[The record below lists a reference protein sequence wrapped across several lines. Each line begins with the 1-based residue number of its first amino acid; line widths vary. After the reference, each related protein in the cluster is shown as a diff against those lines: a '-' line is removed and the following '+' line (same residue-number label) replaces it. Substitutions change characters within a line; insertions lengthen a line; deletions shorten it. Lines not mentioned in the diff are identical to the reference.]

1 MPALQGQQERQAVVP
16 DLHPKL
22 QAAIER
28 DGVTLA
34 KLAQVV
40 GLDVRTVARWGSED
54 EYGSRAAAFRR
65 LEDVIAGRARIVE
78 TELGAAVLE
87 ELGEGV
93 PRAEVLAC
101 LRAMQTKIDEL
112 DETFRKMPERLGFA
126 PHGNFAESFAEK
138 SYTTHLQ
145 AAELPGITEAMHN
158 TTLLQ
163 QVAHTVWER
172 SRGQGMVSLHK
183 KVPKD
188 HVDRLEAAARAHGMS
203 DSDYLRV
210 LIELH
215 TPPVPKEA

>member
-1 MPALQGQQERQAVVP
+1 MP

-22 QAAIER
+22 QAALDR
-28 DGVTLA
+28 DGVTLG
-34 KLAQVV
+34 KLAQLV
-40 GLDVRTVARWGSED
+40 GLDARTVARWGSED
-54 EYGSRAAAFRR
+54 EYGSRAAAFRA
-65 LEDVIAGRARIVE
+65 LEDLIAGRARVVE
-78 TELGAAVLE
+78 GDGGELEVE
-87 ELGEGV
+87 QLGEGV

-101 LRAMQTKIDEL
+101 LRSMQAKIDEL
-112 DETFRKMPERLGFA
+112 DETFRKMPERLGFTLR
-126 PHGNFAESFAEK
+126 GNFEEFLGEK
-138 SYTTHLQ
+138 SYTTNLQ
-145 AAELPGITEAMHN
+145 PTATPGISDGMHN

-172 SRGQGMVSLHK
+172 SRGEGMVSLHK

-188 HVDRLEAAARAHGMS
+188 HVDRLEAAAKAHGMS